1 MSPAHLLLVD
11 DDRGFRR
18 STAALLRQDGYRV
31 DEAEDALEAKQR
43 LDANRFDLVLLD
55 VRLPGLDG
63 IELVEVLRRWG
74 QTTPVLMVSGFG
86 TVESAVGALHAGADD
101 FLTKPV
107 EPEVLSARVEQLLA
121 RRPRLDRGTVQNPE
135 GIFGRSA
142 ALRAALDTIRQ
153 AAPTDSTVLIQGETG
168 TGKELAARALQA
180 LSPRHDGPFIAVN
193 CASLSPGV
201 VESELFGHIRGAFT
215 RAIQDRAGFFES
227 AEGGTILLDEI
238 GDVPLE
244 VQHRLLRALQER
256 EVTRVGSVRPV
267 SLNARVVA
275 ATNQDLRTAMEEGS
289 FRDDLYYRLNVV
301 RLELPALRERPGDL
315 PLLVGVSPI
324 FS

>member
-74 QTTPVLMVSGFG
+74 QTTPVLMISGFG

-121 RRPRLDRGTVQNPE
+121 RRPRLDRGTVENPE
-135 GIFGRSA
+135 GIIGRSA
-142 ALRAALDTIRQ
+142 ALRAALETIRQ

-168 TGKELAARALQA
+168 TGKELAARALHA
-180 LSPRHDGPFIAVN
+180 LSPRHDGPFVAVN

-215 RAIQDRAGFFES
+215 GAIQDRAGFFES
-227 AEGGTILLDEI
+227 AEG
-238 GDVPLE
+238 
-244 VQHRLLRALQER
+244 
-256 EVTRVGSVRPV
+256 
-267 SLNARVVA
+267 
-275 ATNQDLRTAMEEGS
+275 
-289 FRDDLYYRLNVV
+289 RDDSPR
-301 RLELPALRERPGDL
+301 RDWRRPSRGPASAPSRVTGTRGHTCGLGATGFRRRPCRRGDQ
-315 PLLVGVSPI
+315 PGSSRSDGGR
-324 FS
+324 FF